1 MNEYSRQETM
11 GKVKRAEYKCTVCS
25 KTFYYKN
32 DLTNHLLKHANE
44 KKYGCDTCDRQFIS
58 TKSLKRHQKFECL
71 TEIKCPVCDKT
82 LRKGVKKLFC
92 WYIGLSFK

>member
-1 MNEYSRQETM
+1 MPMNEYSRQETM

-32 DLTNHLLKHANE
+32 DLTNHLLKHTNE

-82 LRKGVKKLFC
+82 LRKGVKK
-92 WYIGLSFK
+92 IV